1 MLFKCKWLLPSH
13 VKDNL
18 AEEGQLKRCIGYIA
32 TDLYRNAHNP
42 LSGKIQIQ
50 LQNQINMQIQMQTQI
65 HCKIEMHTTISLW
78 YQKCQVTKPGIKICL
93 VIQVN
98 WQKTWYFFVSLCL
111 PGSTNKTYVAELTY
125 QLKLFIV
132 TVCLKWSVGQ
142 IYGRKTQI
150 QFPQKGNIVHYVYLR
165 M

>member
-1 MLFKCKWLLPSH
+1 MLFKYRWLLPSH

-42 LSGKIQIQ
+42 LSSKIQIQIQ
-50 LQNQINMQIQMQTQI
+50 LQKQIHMQIQMQTQI

-78 YQKCQVTKPGIKICL
+78 YRKCQVTKPGIKICL

-98 WQKTWYFFVSLCL
+98 
-111 PGSTNKTYVAELTY
+111 
-125 QLKLFIV
+125 
-132 TVCLKWSVGQ
+132 
-142 IYGRKTQI
+142 
-150 QFPQKGNIVHYVYLR
+150 
-165 M
+165 